1 MLTFQLT
8 PKPPFRLDL
17 TAWALRRQPT
27 NVLDRWDGEA
37 YRRALL
43 VDGTAH
49 EVVIRQTGPPDS
61 ARINVEIASASSAL
75 EGAVIDSVSR
85 LFGTE
90 VDLSAFYAFAA
101 ESPELRSVV
110 ERFKGVKPPRYLS
123 YFETLANGFFFQQ
136 ISLAS
141 GISLH
146 NRFIEALGPVS
157 AAGTHA
163 FPSPE
168 SVARPSEDDLRHL
181 GLSRQKAKAMLELAS
196 AISGGLDLAQVERM
210 SDDEAVAFLQQLR
223 GVGRWT
229 AHYFLLR
236 GLGRLHVFPGDDVGA
251 RNRVG
256 KLLGFDRP
264 PDYEQMQS
272 ILAGWQPFAGMVYFH
287 LLLSRLADA
296 GHIQST

>member
-1 MLTFQLT
+1 MLSFQLT

-17 TAWALRRQPT
+17 TVWALRRQPT
-27 NVLDRWDGEA
+27 NILDRWDGEV
-37 YRRALL
+37 YRRAI
-43 VDGTAH
+43 VYGETAH
-49 EVVIRQTGPPDS
+49 EVAVRQTGDPGN
-61 ARINVEIASASSAL
+61 ARVSVEVASAGSAFESAVRGSMDRL
-75 EGAVIDSVSR
+75 LGA
-85 LFGTE
+85 G

-101 ESPELRSVV
+101 ARPELRPLV
-110 ERFKGVKPPRYLS
+110 ERFRGVKPPRYLG

-146 NRFIEALGPVS
+146 NRFVEALGPVS
-157 AAGTHA
+157 AAGTRA

-168 SVARPSEDDLRHL
+168 SATRLSEDDLRLL
-181 GLSRQKAKAMLELAS
+181 GLSRQKARAMLELAS
-196 AISGGLDLAQVERM
+196 KIVGGLDLGRVEAM
-210 SDDEAVAFLQQLR
+210 DDDEAVAFLQQLR

-256 KLLGFDRP
+256 KLLGFQGP
-264 PDYEQMQS
+264 PDHEQMQS
-272 ILAGWQPFAGMVYFH
+272 VLAGWRPFAGMVYFH

-296 GHIQST
+296 GHIQLT